1 MVGAERAN
9 PLGLTETLS
18 PAVLA
23 VLHHLCSGS
32 CHAFGGVL
40 EWCEARGDCAQVV
53 LCPVCAAQFVV
64 DDDELAE
71 LLRWT
76 DEQGQVLVCGVR
88 WD

>member
-1 MVGAERAN
+1 MVDAERIDAI
-9 PLGLTETLS
+9 LAESIS

-23 VLHHLCSGS
+23 VLQHLCQGS
-32 CHAFGGVL
+32 CHAFGAVM
-40 EWCEARGDCAQVV
+40 EWCETRGDCLQAVV
-53 LCPVCAAQFVV
+53 CPVCSAQFVV

-76 DEQGQVLVCGVR
+76 DDQGKALVCGVR

>member
-1 MVGAERAN
+1 MIESQRVELLPAESV
-9 PLGLTETLS
+9 S

-23 VLHHLCSGS
+23 VLRHLCEGT
-32 CHAFGGVL
+32 CHTFGGVL
-40 EWCEARGDCAQVV
+40 EWCEARGDCCQAVV
-53 LCPVCAAQFVV
+53 CPVCAAQFVV

-76 DEQGQVLVCGVR
+76 DDKGQALVCGVR

>member
-1 MVGAERAN
+1 MVDAARVDAHMAE
-9 PLGLTETLS
+9 TVS

-23 VLHHLCSGS
+23 VLQHLCEGG

-40 EWCEARGDCAQVV
+40 EWCEARGDCCQAVV
-53 LCPVCAAQFVV
+53 CPICATQFVV

-76 DEQGQVLVCGVR
+76 DDKGQALVCGVR

>member
-1 MVGAERAN
+1 MIDAQRIEALMAES
-9 PLGLTETLS
+9 LS

-23 VLHHLCSGS
+23 VLSHLCQSD
-32 CHAFGGVL
+32 CHTFGGVL
-40 EWCEARGDCAQVV
+40 EWCETRGDCAQAVV
-53 LCPVCAAQFVV
+53 CPVCAAQFVV

-76 DEQGQVLVCGVR
+76 DDKGQALVCGVR